1 MTKRVGLYIHV
12 PFCKSRCAYCD
23 FFSSTFGDEVR
34 SAYVDRLCLEIKQ
47 RKCSAEGSEV
57 ATIYWGGGTPSLLTA
72 FDRNKVFKAIFDNY
86 EVSENAEITLEANP
100 DDVEADFIEGLLDSP
115 VNRVSLGVQTFD
127 DRMLQT
133 IGRRHNSSQAV
144 KAVLHLKGH
153 GIDNIS
159 IDLIYGLP
167 GQSLSGWAGDLDK
180 AFSLPL
186 THLSAYS
193 LMFEEGTPITKW
205 RDEGRISEVGENE
218 VVSMYGQLISRCREE
233 GFGHYEISN
242 FAKPGFRSRHNS
254 SYWQGV
260 AYLGFG
266 PGAHSY
272 NGSNMRRSNNCNI
285 QGYISSADD
294 VPHQVE
300 LLDGDAIYDEMVMT
314 SLRTS
319 EGIDL
324 SRVERAYGR
333 TSKDSLLLTA
343 SKYIKDGT
351 LRLEGGRLFF
361 SEKGFLLSDMVM
373 SDLMRI

>member
-1 MTKRVGLYIHV
+1 MTQRVGLYIHV

-47 RKCSAEGSEV
+47 RKCSAVESEV
-57 ATIYWGGGTPSLLTA
+57 ATIYWGGGTPSVLTA
-72 FDRNKVFKAIFDNY
+72 VERNKVFKAIFDNY
-86 EVSENAEITLEANP
+86 EIADNAEITLEANP
-100 DDVEADFIEGLLDSP
+100 DDVDADFVEGLWDSP

-127 DRMLQT
+127 DRILQT
-133 IGRRHNSSQAV
+133 IGRRHDSSQAI
-144 KAVLHLKGH
+144 KAVLRLNGH

-167 GQSLSGWAGDLDK
+167 GQSLSGWSDDLDK
-180 AFSLPL
+180 AFSLPI

-193 LMFEEGTPITKW
+193 LMFEEGTRITKW
-205 RDEGRISEVGENE
+205 RDEGRLSEVEENE
-218 VVSMYGQLISRCREE
+218 IVSMYEQLISRCGKE
-233 GFGHYEISN
+233 GFEHYEISN

-254 SYWQGV
+254 SYWHGV

-272 NGSNMRRSNNCNI
+272 NGSNERRSNNCNI
-285 QGYISSADD
+285 QEYISSADD

-300 LLDGDAIYDEMVMT
+300 LLDDDAIYDEMVMT

-324 SRVERAYGR
+324 SHLERVYGQA
-333 TSKDSLLLTA
+333 SKDSLLLTA

-351 LRLEGGRLFF
+351 LKLEGGRLSF